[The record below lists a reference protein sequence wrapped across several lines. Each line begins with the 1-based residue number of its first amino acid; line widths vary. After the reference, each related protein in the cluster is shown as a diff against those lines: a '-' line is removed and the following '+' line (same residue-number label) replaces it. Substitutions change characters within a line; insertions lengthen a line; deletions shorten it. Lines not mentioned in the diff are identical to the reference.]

1 MRRGNEI
8 GCLKSEKG
16 YESGERYCALSPC
29 GKGSSLLLQVLM
41 GEGVDCENPSPIRI
55 RAHTIVPS
63 PARGEGTKAHAS
75 RWRMLAKRSHV
86 AS

>member
-1 MRRGNEI
+1 VKKATKAVSVTAPSP
-8 GCLKSEKG
+8 LA
-16 YESGERYCALSPC
+16 GE
-29 GKGSSLLLQVLM
+29 GSSLLLQVLM